1 MDLQKEVAPLVAKKA
16 FKSPLK
22 AGPLTEIDL
31 TKSKTVQCRS
41 EKFPLC
47 VQTKAKKA
55 AAPMKAAD
63 AMKAASGYLLFATV
77 RRRLAKKFGEDLDMA
92 DVGLEWRSLSASDQK
107 EWKEEAAAL
116 REA

>member
-22 AGPLTEIDL
+22 AGPLTD
-31 TKSKTVQCRS
+31 
-41 EKFPLC
+41 C
-47 VQTKAKKA
+47 VQTKAKKAAAPMKATKIVQHKAKA

-107 EWKEEAAAL
+107 GWKEDAAAQC
-116 REA
+116 A